1 MHVLT
6 KIFIVLVSLL
16 AVLLVPLVVVYAQNE
31 DTFKSK
37 YADAVAQKTS
47 AQGMAKAAIAS
58 HAAAEVRLQAQIDAA
73 AAANRDLAE
82 QLAAKVAEIRR
93 LESELAAAKAMQAEI
108 RKELAILASA
118 GKANQELAVS
128 LVDELRTLRDSAL
141 QGERQIVEL
150 DEANR
155 ELSGQLS
162 VAVAARR
169 ALEEELQQ
177 VRDENAQALNTI
189 GIYHNIH
196 GPLSTDRM
204 VATAEGIRP
213 TQDLD
218 ATIISV
224 RRGADNQVLAE
235 IDAGSRDGVKV
246 GWKMTIGKGG
256 TFIGNLRIISVDIN
270 RSTGIVTL
278 ENELE
283 RGPVE
288 VGQRVI
294 ARKGRD

>member
-31 DTFKSK
+31 DTFKAK

-47 AQGMAKAAIAS
+47 AQAAAKAASAS
-58 HAAAEVRLQAQIDAA
+58 HAAAEVRLRAEIDSANS
-73 AAANRDLAE
+73 ANRDLSE
-82 QLAAKVAEIRR
+82 QLAEKVADVNR
-93 LESELAAAKAMQAEI
+93 LENELAAARSMQSEI
-108 RKELAILASA
+108 RVELGTLATTA
-118 GKANQELAVS
+118 EANQELTDS
-128 LVDELRTLRDSAL
+128 LVAELRTLRESAL

-155 ELSGQLS
+155 ELSGQLA

-177 VRDENAQALNTI
+177 LREENAQALARNAEYI
-189 GIYHNIH
+189 ARYGE
-196 GPLSTDRM
+196 LRTDRM

-213 TQDLD
+213 THDLD

-224 RRGADNQVLAE
+224 RRGGDNQVLAE

-246 GWKMTIGKGG
+246 GWKMTIGQGG
-256 TFIGNLRIISVDIN
+256 VFIGNLRIISVDIN
-270 RSTGIVTL
+270 RSTGVVTL

-283 RGPVE
+283 RGPVQ